1 MRIEQPIDK
10 AYRKPFPFHIIVFLF
25 PAVLIYTVFMAYP
38 LLDSLRLSFFN
49 QNGPTPV
56 FVGLDNFKN
65 LLFSDLWA
73 PRFWNALRN
82 NFVFFSIHMLVQN
95 PLALLLA
102 AILTTR
108 KFKGAAI
115 YRTLIFTPT
124 TLSVVIVGFIWG
136 LILNPTWG
144 IFDSILKGLGLGS
157 LVQPWLGSE
166 QTSLIVISLISVWQ
180 WVGLPMILFIAALI
194 AVPDELIE
202 AAHVDGANSWRV
214 FWNVRFPLV
223 LPTIGIV
230 SILTFVGNF
239 NAFDLIYTVQGPQAA
254 PNYATDIMGT
264 LFYRTFYG
272 VQLQPG
278 NPTMGTTIAA
288 MTFLVILTGVLI
300 YLFGWQRRMTDLQY

>member
-1 MRIEQPIDK
+1 MQQATPHR
-10 AYRKPFPFHIIVFLF
+10 RKPFPFHIIVFLL
-25 PAVLIYTVFMAYP
+25 PAVVIYTLFMAYP
-38 LLDSLRLSFFN
+38 LLDSLRLSFFD
-49 QNGPTPV
+49 QRGTEPV
-56 FVGLDNFKN
+56 FVGLQNFN
-65 LLFSDLWA
+65 ELLFGELWS

-102 AILTTR
+102 TLLTAR
-108 KFKGAAI
+108 RLRFRAL

-124 TLSVVIVGFIWG
+124 TLSVVIIGFIWS

-144 IFDSILKGLGLGS
+144 IFDSFLQFLGLGD

-166 QTSLIVISLISVWQ
+166 KTALVTLSLISVWQ

-194 AVPDELIE
+194 GISDELLE
-202 AAHVDGANSWRV
+202 AAIVDGASAWEV
-214 FWNVRFPLV
+214 FWNIKFPLV

-230 SILTFVGNF
+230 AVLTFVGNF
-239 NAFDLIYTVQGPQAA
+239 NAFDLIYTTQGPQAV

-264 LFYRTFYG
+264 LFYRTYYG
-272 VQLQPG
+272 VQLQSG

-288 MTFLVILTGVLI
+288 ATFVVILAGVMF
-300 YLFGWQRRMTDLQY
+300 YLFFLQRRLVRTEG

>member
-1 MRIEQPIDK
+1 MQQATPHR
-10 AYRKPFPFHIIVFLF
+10 RKPFPFHIVVFLL
-25 PAVLIYTVFMAYP
+25 PAVVIYTVFMAYP
-38 LLDSLRLSFFN
+38 LLDSLRLSFFD
-49 QNGPTPV
+49 QRGTEPV
-56 FVGLDNFKN
+56 FVGLQNFN
-65 LLFSDLWA
+65 ELLFGELWA

-102 AILTTR
+102 TLLTAR
-108 KFKGAAI
+108 RLRFRAL

-124 TLSVVIVGFIWG
+124 TLSVVIIGFIWS

-144 IFDSILKGLGLGS
+144 IFDSFLQFLGLGD

-166 QTSLIVISLISVWQ
+166 KTALIALSLISVWQ

-194 AVPDELIE
+194 GISDELIE
-202 AAHVDGANSWRV
+202 AAIVDGASAWEV
-214 FWNVRFPLV
+214 FWNIKFPLV

-230 SILTFVGNF
+230 AVLTFVGNF
-239 NAFDLIYTVQGPQAA
+239 NAFDLIYTTQGPQAV

-264 LFYRTFYG
+264 LFYRTYYG

-278 NPTMGTTIAA
+278 NPTMGTAIAA
-288 MTFLVILTGVLI
+288 ATFVVILAGVMF
-300 YLFGWQRRMTDLQY
+300 YLFFLQRRLVRTEG